1 MNDLHEL
8 DVRINAA
15 GESASAMMNTVVEAV
30 KRGVDLEVFR
40 PFIVPLA
47 EHGLR
52 LAAIQAW
59 SEAAKA
65 AQRAPTLPPG
75 LVVADVNGADE
86 PVGHG
91 GVDPQLCTP
100 GNWSYYQ
107 QHNLGARWAE
117 IFSGPLSAA
126 ERGDRRKPRHHRDG
140 AAGSAGARRQRQ
152 RGRGPVDLR
161 IGAP

>member
-15 GESASAMMNTVVEAV
+15 GESATAMNQAVVDAV

-65 AQRAPTLPPG
+65 AQRAPTLAPG
-75 LVVADVNGADE
+75 LVVGDVNGADE

-91 GVDPQLCTP
+91 GVDPRLCTP

-107 QHNLGARWAE
+107 QHRLGPRWAE
-117 IFSGPLSAA
+117 IFSGSLSDMNAA
-126 ERGDRRKPRHHRDG
+126 I
-140 AAGSAGARRQRQ
+140 GARPGDLTTAQQDPLVRDA
-152 RGRGPVDLR
+152 GGNVVVDLSTF
-161 IGAP
+161 G

>member
-15 GESASAMMNTVVEAV
+15 GESATAMNKAVVEAV

-65 AQRAPTLPPG
+65 AQRAPTLAPG

-86 PVGHG
+86 PTGHG
-91 GVDPQLCTP
+91 GVSPSLCTP
-100 GNWSYYQ
+100 GTGRTTSSTTS
-107 QHNLGARWAE
+107 ARAGLR
-117 IFSGPLSAA
+117 SSRA
-126 ERGDRRKPRHHRDG
+126 RCRR
-140 AAGSAGARRQRQ
+140 
-152 RGRGPVDLR
+152 
-161 IGAP
+161 

>member
-15 GESASAMMNTVVEAV
+15 GESATAMNKAVVEAV

-86 PVGHG
+86 PIGHG
-91 GVDPQLCTP
+91 GVSPSLCTP
-100 GNWSYYQ
+100 GTGRTTSSTTS
-107 QHNLGARWAE
+107 ARA
-117 IFSGPLSAA
+117 G
-126 ERGDRRKPRHHRDG
+126 RRSSR
-140 AAGSAGARRQRQ
+140 ARCRR
-152 RGRGPVDLR
+152 
-161 IGAP
+161 